1 MTTPDYISPKIR
13 VQIEEKL
20 FSIINFKGRKAEEVK
35 KTLLRGNPRKTRERI
50 KPSITRE
57 KEINK

>member
-1 MTTPDYISPKIR
+1 

-35 KTLLRGNPRKTRERI
+35 KTLVTAALTNDSVENKTICCGRFWAAHE
-50 KPSITRE
+50 
-57 KEINK
+57 